1 MCVGHFCQRLKKF
14 QANRIF
20 KLQYQNLLCK
30 TLNLKLTRIISLVKT
45 FADQFWIVFWNA
57 RQFPNIIC
65 ISYSTLSVHIEYR
78 TPHDI

>member
-20 KLQYQNLLCK
+20 NLQYQNLLCK
-30 TLNLKLTRIISLVKT
+30 ALNLKLIRIISLVKT

-57 RQFPNIIC
+57 RQFPNIC
-65 ISYSTLSVHIEYR
+65 LSNSTLSVHIEYR
-78 TPHDI
+78 TLHDI